1 MTRCTMHD
9 ARQRDGQ
16 ARDDSLT
23 VLSTSNRI
31 LPRREG
37 DWGREEPN
45 GKTSGKMRQGCIDQ
59 RFN

>member
-1 MTRCTMHD
+1 MHD
-9 ARQRDGQ
+9 ARQRDSQ